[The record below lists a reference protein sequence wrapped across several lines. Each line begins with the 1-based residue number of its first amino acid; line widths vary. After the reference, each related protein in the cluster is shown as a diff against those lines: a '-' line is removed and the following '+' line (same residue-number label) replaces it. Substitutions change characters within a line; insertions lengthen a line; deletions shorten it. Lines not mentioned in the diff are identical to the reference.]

1 MEDKSLKKFH
11 RDLSWSTRIY
21 VLLTFLV
28 AVGAIVF
35 NAFETNW
42 ALTIV
47 SAIAGILLFESFA
60 VFFHRHPKAWNLVRW
75 ILILALM
82 SLVLIGGIQ

>member
-21 VLLTFLV
+21 VLLTFFV
-28 AVGAIVF
+28 ATGAIVF
-35 NAFETNW
+35 NALETDW

-60 VFFHRHPKAWNLVRW
+60 VFFHRHPKTWNLVRW

-82 SLVLIGGIQ
+82 SFILIGGVQ